1 MIHDLVLVLASLSVR
16 SASNSESILALS
28 YEFFFFFKDRKVR
41 DFMKQWR
48 CPSSVVAAA
57 MDMIGLFDMIVLL
70 LTKYSNERES

>member
-1 MIHDLVLVLASLSVR
+1 MIHDLVLVLASFSLR
-16 SASNSESILALS
+16 LPILRAFWHYLMS
-28 YEFFFFFKDRKVR
+28 YFKDRKVR

-57 MDMIGLFDMIVLL
+57 MDMIGLFDMIVPL

>member
-1 MIHDLVLVLASLSVR
+1 M
-16 SASNSESILALS
+16 ALS

-57 MDMIGLFDMIVLL
+57 MDMIGLFDMIVPL

>member
-1 MIHDLVLVLASLSVR
+1 M
-16 SASNSESILALS
+16 S
-28 YEFFFFFKDRKVR
+28 YFKDRKVR

-57 MDMIGLFDMIVLL
+57 MDMIGLFDMIVPL

>member
-1 MIHDLVLVLASLSVR
+1 VIHDLVLVLASLSVR

-28 YEFFFFFKDRKVR
+28 YELLQRQESSRFYETR
-41 DFMKQWR
+41 R

-57 MDMIGLFDMIVLL
+57 MDMIGLFDMIVPL